1 MKLSFKQLEKRFTP
15 MPTYRVNIP
24 WDHLEENLQRYI
36 DRGSNGTAALDLEPD
51 FQREHVW
58 TPEQQVKYVEY
69 ILSGGMSGREIYFN
83 CVGWMKDWKG
93 PFVIVD
99 GKQRLHAA
107 RLFMDNKLQV
117 FGKKVEVKPCM
128 LAPMGGEEIQDGYF
142 RKDIEGR
149 LSLNAQFIFAVND
162 LKTRAEV
169 LKWYLEMNT
178 GGTPHTATEIAR
190 VKNLLTSE
198 APQMPHCPMCK
209 GEVELDGSGGYNCFF
224 CGHSF
229 K

>member
-1 MKLSFKQLEKRFTP
+1 MKPTLSFKELEKRFTATP
-15 MPTYRVNIP
+15 SYRVNIP
-24 WDHLEENLQRYI
+24 WDYLEDNLDRYI
-36 DRGSNGTAALDLEPD
+36 NERGGTALLDLEPD

-58 TPEQQVKYVEY
+58 TTAQQIKYVEY
-69 ILSGGMSGREIYFN
+69 ILQGGMSGREIYFN

-107 RLFMDNKLQV
+107 RQFMANKLPV
-117 FGKKVEVKPCM
+117 FGKVVTVKPCM
-128 LAPMGGEEIQDGYF
+128 LAPMGGEEISGGYY

-149 LSLNAQFIFAVND
+149 LSMNAQFIFAIND

-178 GGTPHTATEIAR
+178 GGTPHTEQEIEK
-190 VKNLLTSE
+190 VKELLKT
-198 APQMPHCPMCK
+198 AK
-209 GEVELDGSGGYNCFF
+209 
-224 CGHSF
+224 
-229 K
+229 